1 MGNKYEWG
9 TKEIQDMLMQ
19 VLSAGADIS
28 RKEMKTSINEIIS
41 QYLQY
46 YLKNDRDIVYLD
58 FNIRK
63 NDTYYKVVGNNILTA
78 LWLSGMFPAN
88 TKAVLEK
95 NEYIIDKIK
104 FTYNTKTK
112 ILKSEIIKNK
122 KINE

>member
-1 MGNKYEWG
+1 MGNKYVWG
-9 TKEIQDMLMQ
+9 IKEIQDMLMQ
-19 VLSAGADIS
+19 VLMTDADIS
-28 RKEMKTSINEIIS
+28 RKEMKASINEIIS

-78 LWLSGMFPAN
+78 LWLSGLFPAD
-88 TKAVLEK
+88 TKVVLEK
-95 NEYIIDKIK
+95 NEYVIDKIK

-112 ILKSEIIKNK
+112 ILKSEIIKNGK
-122 KINE
+122 N